1 VDFAV
6 FNLPELG
13 YLEARPTQELDGLL
27 TETID
32 NTLSTGGD
40 VRLELPSF
48 FEDDRPAATQRA
60 PAFDFS
66 VLIYP
71 VDLPQADLDVLLD
84 DDSLFIASVDRGLG
98 VQRDEFGAPTST
110 QVQAIL
116 LAIGVV
122 VAAFVIGMVTLVV
135 SEEVR
140 GEMALVAL
148 LGTSGAFARKFL
160 AMHTF
165 VIAAIG
171 VSAGLF
177 IGTGLRL
184 VVDTGF
190 FFPGFVLLALVAL
203 PFVLAAVTYLAVR
216 PARMSDQQSGL
227 TLAA

>member
-1 VDFAV
+1 M
-6 FNLPELG
+6 
-13 YLEARPTQELDGLL
+13 
-27 TETID
+27 
-32 NTLSTGGD
+32 
-40 VRLELPSF
+40 RLALPSF
-48 FEDDRPAATQRA
+48 FQDDRPAATQRE

-66 VLIYP
+66 VLIYA

-84 DDSLFIASVDRGLG
+84 DDSLFIAGVDRGLG
-98 VQRDEFGAPTST
+98 VQRDEFGGPTST

-160 AMHTF
+160 AIHTF

-177 IGTGLRL
+177 IGTVLRF

-203 PFVLAAVTYLAVR
+203 PWLLAVITYVVVRPSRHRNQQSSHVLAA
-216 PARMSDQQSGL
+216 
-227 TLAA
+227 